1 MKILKYCRSM
11 QKQVQNKNKIKRTLQ
26 INAKTLLENKNKN
39 KNKKKNNK
47 NHCKKGRRK
56 ITEKEQNKI

>member
-39 KNKKKNNK
+39 KTRRRITKIIAKKEE
-47 NHCKKGRRK
+47 
-56 ITEKEQNKI
+56 EK

>member
-1 MKILKYCRSM
+1 M